1 MAELDRMNHAETCA
15 IAVMAKAPQPGRSK
29 TRLGPPLSIDE
40 AAALAGAFLRD
51 ITENIVLAARTM
63 PIDACAAY
71 APAGAEALFEPH
83 LAPGTRLVLAD
94 GSGPAA
100 EGVQGFGRCLWQA
113 AHTLHA
119 LGYGAF
125 ALLNSDGPTLPTPLL
140 RRAVELLLAPGER
153 IVFGPADDG
162 GYYLIGMQQAH
173 AHLFADIAWS
183 TEVVAEQTR
192 ARIAALGLDIA
203 ELPQWYDVDDEPSLR
218 RLVAEVATPADDR
231 HAPHTARLVKQFALA
246 QRLAEA
252 TPA

>member
-1 MAELDRMNHAETCA
+1 MAAPAETCA

-29 TRLGPPLSIDE
+29 TRLVPSLSTDE

-51 ITENIVLAARTM
+51 ITENIVLAARAM
-63 PIDACAAY
+63 PIEAYAAY

-94 GSGPAA
+94 GSGPVAD
-100 EGVQGFGRCLWQA
+100 GVNGFGRCLWQA

-119 LGYGAF
+119 MGNGAF
-125 ALLNSDGPTLPTPLL
+125 ALLNSDGPTLPVSVL
-140 RRAVELLLAPGER
+140 RHAVELLLAPGER

-162 GYYLIGMQQAH
+162 GYYLIGMKQAH

-183 TEVVAEQTR
+183 TDTVARRTR
-192 ARIAALGLDIA
+192 ARIAALGLDLA
-203 ELPQWYDVDDEPSLR
+203 ELPPWYDVDDEPSLR
-218 RLVAEVATPADDR
+218 RLVAEVATPSDDR
-231 HAPHTARLVKQFALA
+231 HVPHTARLVAEFGLA
-246 QRLAEA
+246 QRLAET